1 MFRGCKGLM
10 SDAECQC
17 DCTRGGGGGEQEMRR
32 GGPQGHGSHPDMLVK
47 QLFSSWR

>member
-17 DCTRGGGGGEQEMRR
+17 DCTRGGGEQEMRR